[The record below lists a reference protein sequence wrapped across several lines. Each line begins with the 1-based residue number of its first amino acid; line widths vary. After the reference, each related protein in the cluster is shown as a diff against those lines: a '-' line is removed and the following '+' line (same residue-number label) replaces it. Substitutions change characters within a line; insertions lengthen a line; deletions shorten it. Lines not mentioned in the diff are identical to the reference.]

1 MNPKEQ
7 EDSAFDRSADAQLR
21 RIEKALSGFDPDEL
35 DAYLGGDV
43 LTITLGNGQKII
55 INRHRAARQI
65 WMAALR
71 RAWHFDPAPAG
82 TWRTAKP
89 AEKSGDKS
97 GDKSAEKSGDKSG
110 DKNVEAELITT
121 LEEVL
126 TQQLGRPI
134 HLDEARGPRG

>member
-7 EDSAFDRSADAQLR
+7 EDSAFDRGADAQLR

-71 RAWHFDPAPAG
+71 RAWHFDPAAAG
-82 TWRTAKP
+82 AWRTA
-89 AEKSGDKS
+89 S
-97 GDKSAEKSGDKSG
+97 
-110 DKNVEAELITT
+110 AELIST

-134 HLDEARGPRG
+134 RLDEARGQPG

>member
-7 EDSAFDRSADAQLR
+7 EDGAFDRSADAQLR
-21 RIEKALSGFDPDEL
+21 RIEKALAGFDPDEL

-82 TWRTAKP
+82 TWRTGKLADKP
-89 AEKSGDKS
+89 GDKS
-97 GDKSAEKSGDKSG
+97 T
-110 DKNVEAELITT
+110 EAELIGT

-134 HLDEARGPRG
+134 RLDEARKPPG

>member
-7 EDSAFDRSADAQLR
+7 EDSAFDRGADAQLR

-89 AEKSGDKS
+89 AEKSGDKAS
-97 GDKSAEKSGDKSG
+97 DKPGDKST
-110 DKNVEAELITT
+110 EAELITT

-134 HLDEARGPRG
+134 RLDAARGGPG

>member
-7 EDSAFDRSADAQLR
+7 EDGAFDRSADAQLR
-21 RIEKALSGFDPDEL
+21 RIEKALAGFDPDEL

-82 TWRTAKP
+82 EWRIVKP
-89 AEKSGDKS
+89 AE
-97 GDKSAEKSGDKSG
+97 
-110 DKNVEAELITT
+110 AELVST

-126 TQQLGRPI
+126 TSQLGRPI
-134 HLDEARGPRG
+134 RLDEARTRPV